1 MQTNFLVIGSGISG
15 LNFALHAAKKGH
27 VIVVTKKLIAESNTN
42 YAQGGI
48 AAVIDKKD
56 DFKKHIEDTLKT
68 GAYHNDKRAVSFMVR
83 NSPEAIGRLIDL
95 GVQFEK
101 EKDSSGKEHL
111 KLAQEGGHKTRRIAY
126 TGDYTGQE
134 IESILVKRVRE
145 HPNIEVLENTFATD
159 LICHNRT
166 VYGAKII
173 TRKNRLDA
181 IFADAVILAT
191 GGLGQVYK
199 FTTNPQIATGDGVAI
214 AYRAGAKLKDLEFI
228 QFHPT
233 ALNKK
238 PRGLKPRLLLS
249 ETLRGE
255 GAKLLNK
262 NGKQFV
268 NELLSRDLVARAIY
282 AELKN
287 SPAGT
292 SATGNQTHCPSRNQ
306 VYLSIAHKKPSFIKK
321 RFPHIYKELKKYRL
335 DLTKDLIP
343 VVPVAHYS
351 CGGIKTNLNG
361 QTSLKHLYAFGETAC
376 TGVHGANR
384 LASNSLLEAVV
395 FSNQVVKSVKPLK
408 IHHAFT
414 FKQEK
419 INTSPSLRA
428 KVLQL
433 KKIAQET
440 MWEYCGIVR
449 TQKGLK
455 EGIRHLQSIQKQLAA
470 LNKTQISRELLE
482 TKNLLEVGL
491 LILKAAEKRR
501 KPLGCHFV

>member
-15 LNFALHAAKKGH
+15 LNFALNAAKKGH

-56 DFKKHIEDTLKT
+56 DFKKHIEDTLKA
-68 GAYHNDKRAVSFMVR
+68 GSNHNDKKAVSFMVR

-101 EKDSSGKEHL
+101 ERDTSGKQHL
-111 KLAQEGGHKTRRIAY
+111 KLAREGGHNQRRIAY

-145 HPNIEVLENTFATD
+145 HPNIDVLENTFVVD
-159 LICHNRT
+159 LIHKNKT

-173 TRKNRLDA
+173 TKKNRLDA

-199 FTTNPQIATGDGVAI
+199 FTTNPPIATGDGVAI
-214 AYRAGAKLKDLEFI
+214 AARASARLKDLEFI

-233 ALNKK
+233 ALNKT
-238 PRGLKPRLLLS
+238 PRGLQPRLLLS

-255 GAKLLNK
+255 GAKLINRD
-262 NGKQFV
+262 GKQFV
-268 NELLSRDLVARAIY
+268 NELLSRDIVARAIY

-287 SPAGT
+287 Q
-292 SATGNQTHCPSRNQ
+292 SATDRRTNHSSGNE
-306 VYLSIAHKKPSFIKK
+306 VYLSIAHKPATFVKS
-321 RFPHIYKELKKYRL
+321 RFPSIYKTLKKYHL
-335 DLTKDLIP
+335 DLTKDKIP

-351 CGGIKTNLNG
+351 CGGIKTDLNG
-361 QTSLKHLYAFGETAC
+361 RTNLKHLYAFGETAC

-419 INTSPSLRA
+419 INTSPALRE
-428 KVLQL
+428 KVLRI
-433 KKIAQET
+433 KKVAQET
-440 MWEYCGIVR
+440 MWEFCGIIR
-449 TQKGLK
+449 TLKGLK
-455 EGIRHLQSIQKQLAA
+455 EGIKRMTNLQKQLST
-470 LNKTQISRELLE
+470 LNKTQISRELIE
-482 TKNLLEVGL
+482 TKNLIEVGL
-491 LILKAAEKRR
+491 IILRVAEKRS
-501 KPLGCHFV
+501 KSLGCHFVN